1 MQKEFSHYI
10 LEHDRSRAFFKA
22 ASNPRTVIAWWFTI
36 SQPPPARRISQRC
49 AMFPF
54 TPQTFA

>member
-22 ASNPRTVIAWWFTI
+22 ASNFQTVIAW
-36 SQPPPARRISQRC
+36 
-49 AMFPF
+49 
-54 TPQTFA
+54 